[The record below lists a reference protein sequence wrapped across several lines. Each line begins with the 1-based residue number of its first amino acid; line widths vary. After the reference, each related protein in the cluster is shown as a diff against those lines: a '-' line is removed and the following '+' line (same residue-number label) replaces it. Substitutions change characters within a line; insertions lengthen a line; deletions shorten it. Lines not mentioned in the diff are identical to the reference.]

1 MGGNSKSLPV
11 EIKNNSCC
19 IYKRLHK
26 IICTINL
33 KQQIEENEKSS
44 HIIGIVFHG
53 KKKILYQLFYLTLP
67 IALRLVGLYYQICAM
82 SNLQGAFGMLD

>member
-1 MGGNSKSLPV
+1 MLHFANW
-11 EIKNNSCC
+11 
-19 IYKRLHK
+19 LHK